1 MNMSTP
7 FLSGRLETF
16 ARRVLCDDAV
26 VHPRAA
32 LRAELHLRGVCH
44 AILWHDDAEERQAF
58 AEYVKVFGNAVT
70 PVTGELNLAR
80 DHWGRS
86 IAACN
91 GIYRAADGSAR
102 LSKVA
107 FTRTIP
113 GKKKEDRSSM
123 SDVELFYGLGSS
135 AKALIEGIASGSI
148 VVRMAC
154 VHADG
159 RGPGGGPGTRQK
171 YRPTTLRGWS
181 FQVRPA
187 HLRATPSGEYTRL
200 VVVTPAAEWSPL
212 ATWGN
217 ILEMFPR

>member
-1 MNMSTP
+1 MSFP
-7 FLSGRLETF
+7 FLSGKLETF
-16 ARRVLCDDAV
+16 ARRVLCDATIA
-26 VHPRAA
+26 HPRAA
-32 LRAELHLRGVCH
+32 LRAELHMRGVCR
-44 AILWHDDAEERQAF
+44 AILWHDNAEEREAF
-58 AEYVKVFGNAVT
+58 AEYVRVFGEAVT

-102 LSKVA
+102 LTKVA

-113 GKKKEDRSSM
+113 GKQKEDRTSM
-123 SDVELFYGLGSS
+123 SDVEIFYGLTSS
-135 AKALIEGIASGSI
+135 AEALIKGIADGSI
-148 VVRMAC
+148 VVRMSY

-159 RGPGGGPGTRQK
+159 RGPGGGPGTGQK
-171 YRPTTLRGWS
+171 HRPTTLRGWS

-187 HLRATPSGEYTRL
+187 HLRATPSGKYTRL

-212 ATWGN
+212 ATWGD
-217 ILEMFPR
+217 ILGMFPR